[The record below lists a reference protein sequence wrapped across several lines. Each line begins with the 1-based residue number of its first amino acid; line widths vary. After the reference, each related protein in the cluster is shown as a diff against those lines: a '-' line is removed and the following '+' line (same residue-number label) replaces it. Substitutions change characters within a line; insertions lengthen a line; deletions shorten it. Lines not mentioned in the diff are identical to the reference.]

1 MFTFEGAYKHS
12 PADGQAEPPTL
23 RGSTVLGQRSR
34 GYVVEPAGA
43 THSVAIRFRPGGLA
57 AFTPL
62 SMHELTDRAV
72 DLDRIWDSAVADWEE
87 RLFTAPSLAHAGAM
101 LTRMLQAV
109 RGTAE
114 PGRRPGRGTA
124 N

>member
-1 MFTFEGAYKHS
+1 M
-12 PADGQAEPPTL
+12 L
-23 RGSTVLGQRSR
+23 RGSTVLRQRSR

-101 LTRMLQAV
+101 LTRMLQA
-109 RGTAE
+109 RYE
-114 PGRRPGRGTA
+114 ERPNLA
-124 N
+124 AVQA